1 MISQPNLFVLRSTI
15 LQYRKIVI
23 TGASG
28 WLGKETAE
36 LLANVLGDGF
46 EERLILVGSTP
57 KNFLI
62 QQKVITT
69 LGWDDLS
76 SVRDVDLL
84 IHFSFLNQDKANEL
98 GFAKYIAANR
108 RITSEIDQFLNRNP
122 GCEMLVA
129 SSGATH
135 CFRGDI
141 NSDKSMEVYAALKL
155 EAEQSAL
162 ANIHID
168 TLLIMRIWNV
178 TGSGLSLKAPYA
190 ITNFFQQGMHTS
202 EIEVMGNGSSARTY
216 VDVKEMMLVFILS
229 LSKGKRI
236 TMDSGGFTISFSQ
249 LAQKIAAILNLPA
262 GSVRFKGESKEISN
276 YIPDANPFNG
286 SATNLNIVLSDIDS
300 QVKSLH
306 AIYQSQ
312 NSIESTEI
320 T

>member
-1 MISQPNLFVLRSTI
+1 LISQPNLSALRST
-15 LQYRKIVI
+15 LLHYRKIVL

-28 WLGKETAE
+28 WLGKETAD
-36 LLANVLGDGF
+36 LLAEALGDGF
-46 EERLILVGSTP
+46 EERLIFVSSTP
-57 KNFLI
+57 KNVLI
-62 QQKVITT
+62 QHKVITT
-69 LGWDDLS
+69 LGWDVLNSLS
-76 SVRDVDLL
+76 DVDLL

-98 GFAKYIAANR
+98 GFTKYIAANR
-108 RITSEIDQFLNRNP
+108 RIILEIDQFLNRNP
-122 GCEMLVA
+122 GCEVLVA

-135 CFRGDI
+135 RFRGDI

-190 ITNFFQQGMHTS
+190 IANFFLQGIHTS
-202 EIEVMGNGSSARTY
+202 EIEVMGNGTSARTY
-216 VDVKEMMLVFILS
+216 VDAKEMMSVFILS
-229 LSKGKRI
+229 LSKGKKI

-249 LAQKIAAILNLPA
+249 LAQKIAAILDLPA
-262 GSVRFKGESKEISN
+262 SSVRFTGESKEISD

-286 SATNLNIVLSDIDS
+286 RAKNLNIMLSDIDS
-300 QVKSLH
+300 QIKLLH
-306 AIYQSQ
+306 AVYQNQ